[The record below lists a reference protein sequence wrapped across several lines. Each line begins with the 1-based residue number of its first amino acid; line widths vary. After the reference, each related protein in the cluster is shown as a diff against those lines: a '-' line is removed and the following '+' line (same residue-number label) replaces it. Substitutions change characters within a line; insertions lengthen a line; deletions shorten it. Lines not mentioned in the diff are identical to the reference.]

1 MVLNGASPSETD
13 VELVRLTLEDKENYR
28 YLTERY
34 ETKLRRYIMRLS
46 GLGPSDADDIL
57 QEVFIKTYKNLNGF
71 DSFLKFSSWIYRIAH
86 NETISYLRKANS
98 RPKIIG
104 SEDSPEIVESLRADL
119 SIEGDIDKKYL
130 RENLSKMI
138 DRLVEKYRA
147 VLILKYMEDKDYQ
160 EISDILKKPAG
171 TVSVLLKRARE
182 KLAGEL
188 VKNKMYISA

>member
-138 DRLVEKYRA
+138 DRLDEKYRA